1 MPRPP
6 ITALACLALAGA
18 AAVGGCGSSKKADST
33 STPAA
38 ATPPATQPAT
48 AKGGVVNIAMKNI
61 QFVPAAVKVKVGQK
75 IVWTNDDGQIAH
87 NVTDKGG
94 SFASNNFTGGQTF
107 SYTPKKAGTID
118 YECTIHPNQT
128 GTITVTK

>member
-1 MPRPP
+1 MPRPS

-18 AAVGGCGSSKKADST
+18 AAVAGCGSSKKADGT

-38 ATPPATQPAT
+38 ATQPVT

-61 QFVPAAVKVKVGQK
+61 QFVPAAIKVKVGQK

-94 SFASNNFTGGQTF
+94 NFASNNFTGGQTF
-107 SYTPKKAGTID
+107 SYTPKKPGTIN
-118 YECTIHPNQT
+118 YECTIHSNQT